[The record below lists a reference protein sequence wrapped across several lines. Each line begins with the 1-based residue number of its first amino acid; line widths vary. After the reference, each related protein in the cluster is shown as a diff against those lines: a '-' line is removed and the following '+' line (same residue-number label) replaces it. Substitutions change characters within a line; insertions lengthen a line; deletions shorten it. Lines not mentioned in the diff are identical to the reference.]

1 MLQFILIYKTTH
13 KKHSTFL
20 FYCCVLPWKNAKR
33 TKILYQHST
42 TIKYKA
48 SANIGFR
55 RREQRA
61 GNGDSI
67 SHLISVASAEFN
79 ESVLSFLLF
88 LPFLTGGSLKIVY
101 AYMNVY
107 LYVYICFQKNEI
119 TATFFS
125 LKGKPFWMKF
135 FELSIGLWFECEW
148 AHNEL
153 FPHKTV

>member
-20 FYCCVLPWKNAKR
+20 FYCCVLPWKKCEE
-33 TKILYQHST
+33 KKKYYQHTTT

-48 SANIGFR
+48 SANICLR

-88 LPFLTGGSLKIVY
+88 LPFLTGGSLKNCI
-101 AYMNVY
+101 YMHKFICSY
-107 LYVYICFQKNEI
+107 MYICFQKNEI
-119 TATFFS
+119 AATFFS
-125 LKGKPFWMKF
+125 LKESH
-135 FELSIGLWFECEW
+135 FEWNFS
-148 AHNEL
+148 N
-153 FPHKTV
+153 

>member
-55 RREQRA
+55 RREKRA

-101 AYMNVY
+101 AYIKCILICVY
-107 LYVYICFQKNEI
+107 LLSEEWNNSNFFFLKRKAVLNEI
-119 TATFFS
+119 FRIKHWT
-125 LKGKPFWMKF
+125 LIWMWM
-135 FELSIGLWFECEW
+135 SS
-148 AHNEL
+148 
-153 FPHKTV
+153 